1 MSASHIPAGDDEVRG
16 LPIDRDGAVI
26 TVGTFD
32 GVHRG
37 HQDVLR
43 RLVQVAAAQGRPSLV
58 VTFEPHPL
66 EVVRPREAPPLL
78 TLLEEKL
85 AMFVQCG
92 VHYVAVLPFTPQL
105 AACDAATFVDLVL
118 RDRYSLAELLMGHD
132 HGFGRNRHG
141 DIDVLRRLGRDCGF
155 GVTVLPPVPLGT
167 GEAISSS
174 AIRNAVRNGALSAA
188 KHALGRWYSLSGR
201 VVGGDR
207 RGRLL
212 GYPTINV
219 TPPPPRKLLPP
230 DGVYAVRVQTPRG
243 PFGAMANLGPRPTF
257 DDHQRRVEAHLFDTD
272 VQLYGASVQVDFIEQ
287 LRETRQFSGP
297 DALRAQLALDEAAAR
312 GALTGAGQE

>member
-1 MSASHIPAGDDEVRG
+1 MSGTHIAEGEGDTRG
-16 LPIDRDGAVI
+16 LPIARDGAVI

-43 RLVQVAAAQGRPSLV
+43 RLVDVSAAQGRPSLV

-66 EVVRPREAPPLL
+66 EVVRPTEAPPLL
-78 TLLEEKL
+78 TMLDEKL

-92 VHYVAVLPFTPQL
+92 VRYVAVLPFTPRL
-105 AACDAATFVDLVL
+105 AAYDAATFVDLVL

-141 DIDVLRRLGRDCGF
+141 DIDVLRQLGRDRGF

-167 GEAISSS
+167 GDAISSS
-174 AIRNAVRNGALSAA
+174 AIRHAVRNGALSEA
-188 KHALGRWYSLSGR
+188 KDALGRWYSLVGR

-243 PFGAMANLGPRPTF
+243 PFGGMANLGPRPTF

-272 VQLYGASVQVDFIEQ
+272 VQLYGASVQIDFIQ
-287 LRETRQFSGP
+287 PLRQTQQFSNV
-297 DALRAQLALDEAAAR
+297 DALRAQLAADEMAAR
-312 GALTGAGQE
+312 AALKVAGHA